1 MESGLHYRQAESV
14 TVVSVSTTTNVL
26 IQDAK
31 EFHLRVLRSQM
42 QKNDLAASFAS
53 WLLPSRTGDVQ
64 LDKLVNA
71 AAEAKGASRTFR
83 TIAVLGFAMERPD
96 LRQQFALSFRSG
108 LNWLIG
114 RSSRLEGTPT
124 AIISD
129 GVAFL
134 GISLGVFYLDDSVL
148 WQQFAPWSVD
158 VVSDVRKS
166 SGLDATQKG
175 FFHAAGLLA
184 SVRSKATGISD
195 TISPAVLCALA
206 SKGIIQCPADVAA
219 TTLSVS
225 RQTDY
230 RKDDWCIASV
240 RLAVLDWLTNAAPV
254 IDLKTMTADDVAKLL
269 HRVQSSFLRWVW
281 EDKPRV
287 KKAGAVPQ
295 KWHIDNEYHVQSI
308 LWTILSPIFPDLK
321 EEEYTASVAHLQ
333 SRADLCIPS
342 LKLIIEVKFWYPNDK
357 PQDLIQQIAADASLY
372 LKPDSGFTAMIAVVW
387 DDEARVQDHDLFR
400 QGLKTIRGIHDVVL
414 ISRPSVMRQPKRPK

>member
-1 MESGLHYRQAESV
+1 M
-14 TVVSVSTTTNVL
+14 L

-42 QKNDLAASFAS
+42 QKSDLAASFAS
-53 WLLPSRTGDVQ
+53 WLLPNRKGDIHI
-64 LDKLVNA
+64 DKLATA

-83 TIAVLGFAMERPD
+83 TVAVLGFAMERPE
-96 LRQQFALSFRSG
+96 LRQQFSASFRSG

-114 RSSRLEGTPT
+114 RSSRLDGTPT

-134 GISLGVFYLDDSVL
+134 GISLGVFYLDDAIL
-148 WQQFAPWSVD
+148 WQQFAPWCAE

-166 SGLDATQKG
+166 SGLDGTQKD
-175 FFHAAGLLA
+175 FFHAA
-184 SVRSKATGISD
+184 RSLGSAHAKTANATD
-195 TISPAVLCALA
+195 TISPVVLCALA
-206 SKGIIQCPADVAA
+206 SKGVIQCPVDAAA
-219 TTLSVS
+219 TTLCIS
-225 RQTDY
+225 RQTEY
-230 RKDDWCIASV
+230 RKDDWCSASI

-254 IDLKTMTADDVAKLL
+254 IDLKTMTPDDVAKLL

-281 EDKPRV
+281 EEKPRV
-287 KKAGAVPQ
+287 KKAGAIPRQ
-295 KWHIDNEYHVQSI
+295 WHIDNEYHVQSI

-342 LKLIIEVKFWYPNDK
+342 LKLIIEVKFWYPNEK
-357 PQDLIQQIAADASLY
+357 PQELIQQIAADASLY
-372 LKPDSGFTAMIAVVW
+372 LKPDSGFTAMIAVIW

-400 QGLKTIRGIHDVVL
+400 QGLKSMRGIHDVIL
-414 ISRPSVMRQPKRPK
+414 ISRPSVMREPAREK